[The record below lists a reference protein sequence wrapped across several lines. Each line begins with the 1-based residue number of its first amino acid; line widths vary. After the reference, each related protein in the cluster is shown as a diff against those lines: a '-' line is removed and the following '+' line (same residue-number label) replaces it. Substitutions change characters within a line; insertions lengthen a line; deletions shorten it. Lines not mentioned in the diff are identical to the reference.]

1 MTRSSTGALKLLTMA
16 GLLSADCDMC
26 ITGAEVEYM
35 KFFVSL
41 DAPFFLLV
49 LWPLSSQV
57 QQRDTSEFAQHF
69 GNNIK

>member
-1 MTRSSTGALKLLTMA
+1 MTRSSTGALKLLTTA

-26 ITGAEVEYM
+26 ITGAEVECI

-57 QQRDTSEFAQHF
+57 QQRDNSKFAQHF

>member
-26 ITGAEVEYM
+26 ITGAEVEYIE
-35 KFFVSL
+35 FFVSL

-57 QQRDTSEFAQHF
+57 QQRDNSKFAQHF